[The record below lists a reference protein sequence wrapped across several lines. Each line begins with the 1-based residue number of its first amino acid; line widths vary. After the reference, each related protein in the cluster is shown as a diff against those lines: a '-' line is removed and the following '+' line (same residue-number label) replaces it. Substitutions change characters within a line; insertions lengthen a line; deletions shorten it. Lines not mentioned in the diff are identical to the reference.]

1 MEIPVELID
10 LGGEP
15 RLCIDVN
22 AFVLWCWISMLENVF
37 VREAEP
43 EPGHGSL
50 DLVHYVIATLLP
62 IRSTV
67 YLVDPEPHI
76 RARELETPENVKSE
90 KRKSCSINPTD
101 GI

>member
-76 RARELETPENVKSE
+76 RARELETP
-90 KRKSCSINPTD
+90 